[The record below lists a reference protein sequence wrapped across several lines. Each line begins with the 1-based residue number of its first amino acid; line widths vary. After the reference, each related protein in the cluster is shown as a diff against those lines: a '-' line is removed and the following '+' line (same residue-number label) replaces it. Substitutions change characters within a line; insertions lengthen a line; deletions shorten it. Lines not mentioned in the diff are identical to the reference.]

1 MANEYKSIYTG
12 QEVDEAVA
20 TAQKSLT
27 TDNIVQTTGPSQSN
41 VMSQAAV
48 TAALN
53 NIQVKGTVVISNGVQ
68 QETWDADSKVDVS
81 QGTENSGKA
90 MVVGPDGN
98 LSPQTIPTG
107 GTSVTVSGQIQQT
120 WDADSKINVFQGVA
134 NAGKIFVVG
143 SDGNTMLQTGQGGGT
158 IVQVNGVPQSSIDF
172 TEDPQTQ
179 INNILQEVEN
189 NGSEIQTLQSDIEE
203 LGNTINEVNSELNNK
218 QDKAIISNYSIPS
231 TSWTELSN
239 QMPFT
244 YSSNITITQSLATNS
259 VVELINN
266 QAVLF
271 STYGFSIGNISGQSI
286 TIYSIGQPTSDIA
299 LTLSITI

>member
-1 MANEYKSIYTG
+1 MATEYKSIYTG
-12 QEVDEAVA
+12 QEVDEAVS
-20 TAQKSLT
+20 TAQKALT

-98 LSPQTIPTG
+98 LSPQTIATG
-107 GTSVTVSGQIQQT
+107 GTSVTVAGQIQQT

-203 LGNTINEVNSELNNK
+203 LGNTINDTNIALNGK
-218 QDKAIISNYSIPS
+218 QNVPTIENFTIP
-231 TSWTELSN
+231 TTGWTTLSG
-239 QMPFT
+239 QSPFT
-244 YSSNITITQSLATNS
+244 YSANITVTQPIATNS
-259 VVELINN
+259 IVELLNN
-266 QAVLF
+266 QPVLF
-271 STYGFSIGNISGQSI
+271 SQYGFAIGNISGQTV
-286 TIYSIGQPTSDIA
+286 TIYALSIPTNNVT
-299 LTLSITI
+299 LTLSLII